1 MGRLAIVGVH
11 VWDGVADW
19 ANPRP
24 QTLRIE
30 GERIVAIGEGRALAE
45 GCSVREWPG
54 AVVMPGLI
62 DAHVHLWLDP
72 EIMSPADQERVP
84 AHERA
89 SAMAGRA
96 EAMLLA
102 GITTARDLGGPD
114 GSELLLR
121 DRILAGELPGPR
133 LLCARQPLTTRKGHC
148 WFWGGEAES
157 FREIDEV
164 VERQTAAGCDWIK
177 VMATGGIA
185 TQGSSPAAAQYSAA
199 QLERVVAAAR
209 ERGRPVAAHAHGTEG
224 IRNAALAG
232 VDSVEHCSF
241 IGAEGGFGSDP
252 AQDVIER
259 LAEVGTC
266 VSATVNA
273 GWDRFLDQGGA
284 ARPTY
289 TRMRQALL
297 RLRDAGVPLIASTDA
312 GIPRVRHHDLPRA
325 LPVFARFA
333 GMSGAQVLRSATSV
347 AADALGL
354 GSVCGRLGAGLS
366 ADLLVLRHDATRDLG
381 ALERPLAVV
390 ARGQLR
396 SLD

>member
-1 MGRLAIVGVH
+1 MEPVAIVGVH
-11 VWDGVADW
+11 VWDGVADS
-19 ANPRP
+19 ANPTA

-30 GERIVAIGEGRALAE
+30 SGRIAAIGAGRALVE
-45 GCSVREWPG
+45 GCRVHEWPG

-72 EIMSPADQERVP
+72 EIMSPADQQKVP
-84 AHERA
+84 PDQRA
-89 SAMAGRA
+89 AAMAARA
-96 EAMLLA
+96 QAMLLA

-114 GSELLLR
+114 GSELVLR
-121 DRILAGELPGPR
+121 DRILRGELPGPR

-157 FREIDEV
+157 DAEIEEV
-164 VERQTAAGCDWIK
+164 VERQVDAGCDWIK

-185 TQGSSPAAAQYSAA
+185 TQGSSPAAAQYTTA

-209 ERGRPVAAHAHGTEG
+209 GRGRPVAAHAHGTEG

-232 VDSVEHCSF
+232 VDTVEHCSF
-241 IGAEGGFGSDP
+241 VGSEGGFGSDP
-252 AQDVIER
+252 APEVIER
-259 LAEVGTC
+259 LAAVGAC
-266 VSATVNA
+266 VSATINA
-273 GWDRFLDQGGA
+273 GWGRFLDQGGSA
-284 ARPTY
+284 SPTY
-289 TRMRQALL
+289 TKMRHALR
-297 RLRDAGVPLIASTDA
+297 RLQDAGVPLIASTDA
-312 GIPRVRHHDLPRA
+312 GIPRVWHHDLPRA
-325 LPVFARFA
+325 LPVFGRFA

-347 AADALGL
+347 AARALGL
-354 GSVCGRLGAGLS
+354 GGVCGRLEPGLS
-366 ADLLVLRHDATRDLG
+366 ADLLVLGHDATRDLG